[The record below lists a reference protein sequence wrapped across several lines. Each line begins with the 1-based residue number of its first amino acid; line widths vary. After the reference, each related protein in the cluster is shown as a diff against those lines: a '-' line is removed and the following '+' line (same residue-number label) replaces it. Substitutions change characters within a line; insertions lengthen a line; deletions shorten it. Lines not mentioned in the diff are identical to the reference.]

1 MLPENRDP
9 INFIDFQVTADGKRV
24 EPQVEVKAIR
34 HGVDVTEVLKRYGI
48 PLTLLGE
55 SDAATFA
62 LREKACA
69 ITEGYSSSEKEREG
83 VGGPSRELRPSKKKR
98 GAEPAPLLVRS
109 CRLKASRWR
118 SAARA
123 A

>member
-34 HGVDVTEVLKRYGI
+34 HGVDVTEVLSGMEFRSHCS
-48 PLTLLGE
+48 E